1 MIDYSGLLTN
11 GLAQL
16 VGTSVIFFAL
26 LAIGLNVHF
35 GYTGL
40 LNFGQIGFAL
50 VGGYGMGIAVANFGL
65 PLWAGVLVGIGCGV
79 VLALLLG
86 IPTLRLRADYL
97 AIVTIAASEILR
109 LITRST
115 SLTDLTGGT
124 QGLTGYG
131 DAFTAANPFGQPRYS
146 FFGVGLPRGELW
158 AICVGWTV
166 VALSVLL
173 VWLLMRSPWGR
184 VLRAI
189 REDEDAAR
197 ALGKNV
203 FAYKIQSLVLGG
215 VFGALGG
222 IFYSL
227 SVQSLTPD
235 FFSPPQTFFAYAALI
250 LGHAVLVLPLGRRRL
265 PAAGDR
271 GRVPADRF
279 HRHPGRGRDPFRPG
293 RSVPRPADG
302 VPPAGDLREQE
313 GGSARCP
320 LTIRR
325 PTPPPRSG
333 SRASTARPL
342 PGPPLPRCPPSPGR
356 PSRTRSS

>member
-16 VGTSVIFFAL
+16 VGTAVIFFAL

-146 FFGVGLPRGELW
+146 FFGVGLLRGELW
-158 AICVGWTV
+158 AISVGWTV

-250 LGHAVLVLPLGRRRL
+250 LGGAGRVLGPVIGAMLFWFFLSVADGFLRQATAGESPLIGFIDTQDVGAIRFVLVGVFLGL
-265 PAAGDR
+265 LM
-271 GRVPADRF
+271 VY
-279 HRHPGRGRDPFRPG
+279 RPQG
-293 RSVPRPADG
+293 IFG
-302 VPPAGDLREQE
+302 NKREVQLD
-313 GGSARCP
+313 AR
-320 LTIRR
+320 
-325 PTPPPRSG
+325 
-333 SRASTARPL
+333 
-342 PGPPLPRCPPSPGR
+342 
-356 PSRTRSS
+356 